1 RTGVPIA
8 NPRVYVV
15 DGHLQPLPP
24 GVPGELYSGGA
35 GVARGYLN
43 QPQLT
48 EERFIHDPFSD
59 VASARMYR
67 SGDLVAWNADGTLDY
82 LGRNDDQVKI
92 RGMRIEPGEIEAVLT
107 RQQGVKDAVVL
118 VRDFHLLAWFTET
131 SAVDTDALNHAL
143 RALLPGYMV
152 PRAFTR
158 MPSLPLTANGK
169 LDRRALPDPDPA
181 YLLGHAYEAPLGEVE
196 IAMAAIWAQVLGVER
211 VGRHNNFF
219 ELGGHSLLAVK
230 LVEQLRKAGL
240 QADVHVLLS
249 QPTLAALAAC
259 NTAASNTEAFQIPE
273 NRVPPGCTRIS
284 ADMLSLVSLEQ
295 AAIDQIVASVPGG
308 AANVQEIYPL
318 APLQKGI
325 LYHHL
330 TAGQGDP
337 YLLQWR
343 LAFDSLERLH
353 AWAAAL
359 QQVIDR
365 HDILRTSVVWE
376 GLESPQQV
384 VWRRAE
390 LTLQA
395 VDFEAEDSQISVIDR
410 LQRRYDARSH
420 RLDLAQAP
428 LMRLVRARDSS
439 SGETVA
445 ILLFHHLV
453 LDNTAMEVVSREM
466 QALLSRQHSALKTP
480 VPYRNYVAQVNLRN
494 DDARHKAFF
503 SEMIADVEEPT
514 LPFGIHE

>member
-1 RTGVPIA
+1 DHI
-8 NPRVYVV
+8 
-15 DGHLQPLPP
+15 L
-24 GVPGELYSGGA
+24 SGF
-35 GVARGYLN
+35 YTLW
-43 QPQLT
+43 T
-48 EERFIHDPFSD
+48 EERFIQDPFSD

-107 RQQGVKDAVVL
+107 RQEGVKDAVVL

-131 SAVDTDALNHAL
+131 SAVDTDTLSHAL

-158 MPSLPLTANGK
+158 MASLPLTANGK

-196 IAMAAIWAQVLGVER
+196 VAMAAIWAQVLGVER
-211 VGRHNNFF
+211 VGRHDNFF

-230 LVEQLRKAGL
+230 LVEQLRKSGL
-240 QADVHVLLS
+240 QADVHGLLN
-249 QPTLAALAAC
+249 QPTLAALAVC
-259 NTAASNTEAFQIPE
+259 NTAASNTEAFQ
-273 NRVPPGCTRIS
+273 VPGTASPGCTRIT
-284 ADMLSLVSLEQ
+284 ANMLSLVTLEQ
-295 AAIDQIVASVPGG
+295 AAIDRIVASVPGG

-318 APLQKGI
+318 APLQEGI

-330 TAGQGDP
+330 TAEQGDP

-353 AWAAAL
+353 TWAAAL

-395 VDFEAEDSQISVIDR
+395 VDFEAEDSQISVVDR

-428 LMRLVRARDSS
+428 LMRLVHAHDSS

-445 ILLFHHLV
+445 ILLFHHL
-453 LDNTAMEVVSREM
+453 
-466 QALLSRQHSALKTP
+466 
-480 VPYRNYVAQVNLRN
+480 
-494 DDARHKAFF
+494 
-503 SEMIADVEEPT
+503 
-514 LPFGIHE
+514 